1 MADIEVYSQGN
12 AKKLQKHF
20 AQCKLA
26 VPIYI
31 TEIASSR
38 TDVATG
44 KDAPLIRLYV
54 SDAEPLID
62 ILEELLMFNKE
73 YEIQVVYLHTRYEQ
87 D

>member
-12 AKKLQKHF
+12 AQKLRRHF

-31 TEIASSR
+31 TDVANSR
-38 TDVATG
+38 TNAATG

-54 SDAEPLID
+54 TDREPLSD
-62 ILEELLMFNKE
+62 ILEELIPFNTE
-73 YEIQVVYLHTRYEQ
+73 YEIQVAYLHARYEQ
-87 D
+87 G